1 MLYCVLEASFLC
13 NVASNYH
20 VGMSD
25 DKHCRPWVMVIL
37 LSGRR
42 SSNRG
47 ACVYHHTCTETLGH
61 KYIYGYIYIP
71 YQEYISYVLLVLC
84 KLGRAPAVGLV
95 YATGQECIRS
105 FVCHLRYCSS
115 VFVRSRKQQRRPVSY
130 EYATS

>member
-95 YATGQECIRS
+95 YVRDWARVYTLIRMPLALL
-105 FVCHLRYCSS
+105 FFRFCEITQAAKEAGKL
-115 VFVRSRKQQRRPVSY
+115 
-130 EYATS
+130 